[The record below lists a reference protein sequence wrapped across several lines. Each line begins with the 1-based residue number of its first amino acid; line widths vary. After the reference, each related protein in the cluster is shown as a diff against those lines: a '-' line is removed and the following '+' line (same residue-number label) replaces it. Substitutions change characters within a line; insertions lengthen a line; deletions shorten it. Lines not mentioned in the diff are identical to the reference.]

1 MNLSTYIDLIT
12 TQREFSLSAEQCQ
25 LLNADLA
32 TKTITDIPPS
42 IANDLEEYLSKALA
56 YGSVEAGIVS
66 KLDELL
72 EQLRE
77 NA

>member
-1 MNLSTYIDLIT
+1 MNLSTYIDLVT

-42 IANDLEEYLSKALA
+42 IANDLGEYLSKALE
-56 YGSVEAGIVS
+56 YSSVEAGIVS

>member
-1 MNLSTYIDLIT
+1 MNLSTYIDLVT

-42 IANDLEEYLSKALA
+42 IANDLGEYLSKALA

>member
-1 MNLSTYIDLIT
+1 MNLATYIDLIT
-12 TQREFSLSAEQCQ
+12 TQNEFSLSAEQCQ

-56 YGSVEAGIVS
+56 YDSVEAGIVS
-66 KLDELL
+66 QLDELL